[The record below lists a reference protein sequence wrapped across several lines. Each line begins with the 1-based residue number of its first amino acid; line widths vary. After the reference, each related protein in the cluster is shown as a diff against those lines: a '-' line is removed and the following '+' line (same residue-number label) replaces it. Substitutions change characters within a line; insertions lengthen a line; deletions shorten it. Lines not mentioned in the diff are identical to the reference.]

1 MRDLWANESRRAR
14 ALLGVGVSVG
24 RFVVVV
30 VVAAA
35 AAAAKVVQITAAA
48 ATCTAEGMLATDSNA
63 HHCHL
68 TGLHS
73 FVFAWLFNRLYS
85 TGTQSPN
92 RGRSHEPDCAR
103 VCARPGTS
111 AGAFQEGDEACC

>member
-1 MRDLWANESRRAR
+1 M
-14 ALLGVGVSVG
+14 LGVGVSVG

-35 AAAAKVVQITAAA
+35 AAAAAKVVPITTAA

-73 FVFAWLFNRLYS
+73 FVSAWLFNRLS
-85 TGTQSPN
+85 
-92 RGRSHEPDCAR
+92 AR
-103 VCARPGTS
+103 L
-111 AGAFQEGDEACC
+111 